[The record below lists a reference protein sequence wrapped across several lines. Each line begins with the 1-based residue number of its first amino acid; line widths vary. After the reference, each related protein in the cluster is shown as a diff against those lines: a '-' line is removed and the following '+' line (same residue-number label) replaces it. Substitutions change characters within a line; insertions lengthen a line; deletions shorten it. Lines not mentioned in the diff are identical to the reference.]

1 MNDIIIKVIS
11 LLVLAAQLGIII
23 YFIMAAFRV
32 KSIKKVN
39 FFVSKNGLLLSFV
52 FSLLA
57 TLGSLF
63 LSNIVGLTPCELCWF
78 QRIVMYPQV
87 ILFGLAFWK
96 RDSHIVIYGA
106 ILSFLGLILSGYHY
120 LLQINLAP
128 IATTC
133 SILKSSS
140 SCNSVSIREFGY
152 ITIPLMAFT
161 AFLLLF
167 LVQIILIKKDRTG

>member
-1 MNDIIIKVIS
+1 MNDLIIKLIS
-11 LLVLAAQLGIII
+11 LLVLAAQIGIIFYLI
-23 YFIMAAFRV
+23 AAVFRV
-32 KSIKKVN
+32 KSLKKVN
-39 FFVSKNGLLLSFV
+39 VFVSRNGLLLSFAV
-52 FSLLA
+52 SLIA

-87 ILFGLAFWK
+87 VLFGLAFWK
-96 RDSHIVIYGA
+96 RDSHIAIYGA
-106 ILSFLGLILSGYHY
+106 ILSFMGLILSGYHY

-128 IATTC
+128 VATSC
-133 SILKSSS
+133 SLFGSSTSCS
-140 SCNSVSIREFGY
+140 STSIREFGF

-167 LVQIILIKKDRTG
+167 LVQIIMIKNARNR